1 MYENRV
7 FIKEKQVYAFII
19 VTTWHK
25 LGWGKTQF
33 HQTDHDLLCTWCIPM
48 QISVIPTLVVWIH
61 IISCLYQPKYPF
73 ISNKSECLSHN
84 KQKKLI
90 HFITAHHVFVPK
102 SIPQWPSFAPPWH
115 VAGASWPPRPPRSRC
130 AARRRRPRCR
140 SARPAAEGR
149 RRAPPKRRPRGG
161 KHPENR
167 ALNRVWNM
175 NSMNSMFP
183 FSWGISS
190 SNWLL
195 YFSEGYTTKQA
206 GVGKCPILRICF
218 TSLEKVSVR
227 DYLNYIPNI
236 WVLFN

>member
-1 MYENRV
+1 MYKDRI
-7 FIKEKQVYAFII
+7 FIKENKCMHSSLSLHGTNLDGEKHNSTKQIMICYAPGASPYKSVSFPHSWFEY
-19 VTTWHK
+19 TS
-25 LGWGKTQF
+25 F
-33 HQTDHDLLCTWCIPM
+33 HAYTNQNIHLSAKN
-48 QISVIPTLVVWIH
+48 QNAYH
-61 IISCLYQPKYPF
+61 IINHKNSYISSQPTMFLFQSQSSK
-73 ISNKSECLSHN
+73 
-84 KQKKLI
+84 
-90 HFITAHHVFVPK
+90 
-102 SIPQWPSFAPPWH
+102 WPSFAPPWH

-190 SNWLL
+190 SN
-195 YFSEGYTTKQA
+195 
-206 GVGKCPILRICF
+206 
-218 TSLEKVSVR
+218 
-227 DYLNYIPNI
+227 
-236 WVLFN
+236 